1 MAFHNP
7 EIFKDLKLH
16 SPSDAE
22 PFVYKWP
29 LSVGIGPDKHD
40 SGLEIIETVRLVC
53 EDIPEIKSSLEDISL
68 TELDTNDYDT
78 MKNFCDRFNKAIDS
92 IKSLEKGTSLP
103 VRRHTLPSRNML
115 RHIVQQVYN
124 YAVSE
129 PEKLNQYE
137 PFSPEVYG
145 ETSFD
150 FISQMVDEI
159 NITEDDVFIDLG
171 SGVGQVV
178 LQVAASTRC
187 KICIGIEKADVPSKY
202 AENMNGMF
210 KTWMRWFGKKYGDY
224 QLIKGDFLADE
235 HREKIMSAS
244 VVFVNNFAF
253 GPNVDHQL
261 KERFADLKDGAKIVS
276 SKSFCPLNFR
286 ITDRNLSD
294 IGTIMHVKEMAP
306 LKGSVS
312 WTGKPVSYYLHTID
326 RTKLENYFQGLKTK
340 GNGNGDGNGKN
351 RRSRDYNKQT
361 SGSTSE
367 SDDDDADY
375 TGTTTRKAWSDFVK
389 ARSSQSEDESINDK
403 KKKPQ
408 LAKARRVPAQKKV
421 AKANAAGGRVK
432 KPKHKRQL
440 KIAGLDLLHSQT
452 IFSTSD
458 QAIGIRMPP
467 AAGCV
472 DERLTNYAGTMIH
485 EEVDEPL
492 VHNSSEVPYGLK
504 ILLDV
509 YKTQFMNFLESM
521 KSSAFKENLH
531 RQIESE
537 KEKNKRLLNRTGQL
551 EKQIKV
557 LVEDSVVLLK
567 ARMQELGINT
577 SSQNDL
583 LCKAKEIVGKHKEL
597 QIMANKIQAQVNT
610 LEEEHNNILAG
621 HVKKIAEK
629 HSKQSMD
636 FELASKDSHDLVL
649 KEIENTFI
657 QRKNLRNKI
666 SSLEA
671 ELALIEKASEERKQ
685 TSNTGNSAQSNIYV
699 SGNIYKQSNNP
710 PSNVTNATAQQSSTS
725 KTSKKNREHRP
736 KTHEW
741 PEIPDIGKIEEKNPE
756 ILAQKILETGRQI
769 EAGKFQ
775 TTTVSAS
782 NLPPS
787 KIAKSESVQQPYT
800 KKHPTS
806 VPQQLPQTQPQHH
819 LPQHAIMSNKN
830 EIMQMTVHK
839 VGGKPQAHQG
849 HISLLPKAGGSS
861 KKVAESHKV
870 VNFEDRLKSI
880 ITSALQGQDQA
891 GQNQKQNL
899 PPQQSSQQSLPSH
912 ITPQTNVSP
921 KKIPQSQAGPYH
933 HSAYISSAHPQ
944 VSQQTT
950 SPQMLTI
957 STSSGQPQSHHHLS
971 TISPTQSSP
980 IKNQRQMVPLPQMAP
995 HLPPEHSRE
1004 LQMQES
1010 TYAQLK
1016 RNDHMPNFAKV
1027 MNIMHHDTS
1036 KMYQRHPQMSMMQQH
1051 QQGQFAMQ
1059 RERER
1064 EGAMMYQQRQ
1074 IVEEKREF
1082 KTPDN
1087 VRCQDM
1093 GRSSVGS
1100 IENEYINSGSNSSSN
1115 KSQTQRSSSS
1125 LSQPDYTQVSPAK
1138 LALRRHLSQEK
1149 LAQHQVGPSQL
1160 TTKTIGD
1167 FINSEIEKT
1176 LEITPQSIIN
1186 AVIQHNMPSSSRINN
1201 ESIIDCSINQDR
1213 ELDDHHH
1220 PYATLKPT
1228 PSKQQQQQPGPYMHD
1243 PYIDHHR
1250 TKMLPVQSKYV
1261 SPTSA
1266 NARKSAI
1273 STPPLRHDEA
1283 MNYMNASKSPERY
1296 QESSYKIDTKM
1307 FTSSN
1312 IGMSMRKEEVKEKMS
1327 VEHEPPL
1334 EGLAASLRQ
1343 HVIASMKIK
1352 EESENEPKY
1361 SNYHPTIPYPH
1372 IKKESTNRMKRASP
1386 VILQRQQGGNS
1397 GPMYNEMNEEMM
1409 YMGPSSSSN
1418 NERNLTPLSHLRRTD
1433 EDDMGDDDDI
1443 QWPEDFKVRVSSG
1456 FDRLVAFAA
1465 TELNRRSDENCVSPP
1480 KREMS
1485 YVDYRSSHMKKEDT
1499 RKMKNE
1505 RDYPADLS
1513 ERRMRMMIEENRK
1526 SSKHHLD

>member
-40 SGLEIIETVRLVC
+40 SGLEIIESVKLVC
-53 EDIPEIKSSLEDISL
+53 EDIPEIKSALDDIPL
-68 TELDTNDYDT
+68 NEIDTNDYDA
-78 MKNFCDRFNKAIDS
+78 MKTFCDRFNRAIDS

-103 VRRHTLPSRNML
+103 VKRYTLPSRNML

-178 LQVAASTRC
+178 LQVAASTRAKYC
-187 KICIGIEKADVPSKY
+187 VGIEKADVPSRY
-202 AENMNGMF
+202 AENMDSHF
-210 KTWMRWFGKKYGDY
+210 RTWMRWFGKKYGEY
-224 QLIKGDFLADE
+224 QILKGDFLADE
-235 HREKIMSAS
+235 HREKIMSSS

-261 KERFADLKDGAKIVS
+261 KERFAELKDGAKIVS

-294 IGTIMHVKEMAP
+294 IGTIMHVKEMTP

-340 GNGNGDGNGKN
+340 GNGNGDGNGKT

-361 SGSTSE
+361 SNSTSE
-367 SDDDDADY
+367 SEDEFMA
-375 TGTTTRKAWSDFVK
+375 GATTRRTWTDICKVV
-389 ARSSQSEDESINDK
+389 SSHSEDETNDK
-403 KKKPQ
+403 KKK
-408 LAKARRVPAQKKV
+408 LNKGKKTVAAKKAV
-421 AKANAAGGRVK
+421 AKGRIR
-432 KPKHKRQL
+432 KPKLKRPI
-440 KIAGLDLLHSQT
+440 KISGLDLLHSQT
-452 IFSTSD
+452 LFSTSD
-458 QAIGIRMPP
+458 QAIGIRLPA
-467 AAGCV
+467 AAGCI
-472 DERLTNYAGTMIH
+472 DEQLTNYAGTMTH
-485 EEVDEPL
+485 EELDVPDPSTEP
-492 VHNSSEVPYGLK
+492 PYGLK

-509 YKTQFMNFLESM
+509 YKAQFMSFLDNM
-521 KSSAFKENLH
+521 RSASFKENLH
-531 RQIESE
+531 RQIENE
-537 KEKNKRLLNRTGQL
+537 REKNKRLLNRTGQL

-597 QIMANKIQAQVNT
+597 QIMANKIQTQVNT
-610 LEEEHNNILAG
+610 LEEEHNSILAI
-621 HVKKIAEK
+621 HVKKLAEK

-649 KEIENTFI
+649 KEIENTFN

-671 ELALIEKASEERKQ
+671 ELAMIEKANEDRKQ
-685 TSNTGNSAQSNIYV
+685 SAVNITPV
-699 SGNIYKQSNNP
+699 EAQIKNNQA
-710 PSNVTNATAQQSSTS
+710 NVTISVNVPKPNIGSVPS
-725 KTSKKNREHRP
+725 KASRKSREHRA
-736 KTHEW
+736 KAHEW
-741 PEIPDIGKIEEKNPE
+741 PEIPEISKIEEKNPE

-769 EAGKFQ
+769 EAGKFL
-775 TTTVSAS
+775 TTNEKPRKAE
-782 NLPPS
+782 N
-787 KIAKSESVQQPYT
+787 VQNYT
-800 KKHPTS
+800 KKGQLSQQQQQHQQA
-806 VPQQLPQTQPQHH
+806 QQLQSI
-819 LPQHAIMSNKN
+819 LPIKNEMMQISNAQKGSNKSVN
-830 EIMQMTVHK
+830 ISIAGQQQMH
-839 VGGKPQAHQG
+839 
-849 HISLLPKAGGSS
+849 SLPKAGGSS

-880 ITSALQGQDQA
+880 ITSALQGQDQIQGA
-891 GQNQKQNL
+891 QIQQQQQQQQQPQLQQK
-899 PPQQSSQQSLPSH
+899 PPIHQHQQASS
-912 ITPQTNVSP
+912 TNISP
-921 KKIPQSQAGPYH
+921 KKMSHQSTPYPY
-933 HSAYISSAHPQ
+933 SVHPQ
-944 VSQQTT
+944 QQQ
-950 SPQMLTI
+950 SNQMLTI
-957 STSSGQPQSHHHLS
+957 NTMSNSGNPSPQNHLQA
-971 TISPTQSSP
+971 TISPTHSSP
-980 IKNQRQMVPLPQMAP
+980 MKSQRQVVPLPQMAP
-995 HLPPEHSRE
+995 HLPQDHVREHVMA
-1004 LQMQES
+1004 QHQQES

-1016 RNDHMPNFAKV
+1016 RNEHMPNFAKV
-1027 MNIMHHDTS
+1027 MNIIHHDS
-1036 KMYQRHPQMSMMQQH
+1036 PKMYQRHPPSMPPTMIQQQH
-1051 QQGQFAMQ
+1051 PQNQFMQ
-1059 RERER
+1059 RERE
-1064 EGAMMYQQRQ
+1064 GSMLYQQRPMA
-1074 IVEEKREF
+1074 EDKREF

-1087 VRCQDM
+1087 VRSQEM

-1100 IENEYINSGSNSSSN
+1100 IENEYINS
-1115 KSQTQRSSSS
+1115 
-1125 LSQPDYTQVSPAK
+1125 DYTQVSPAK

-1149 LAQHQVGPSQL
+1149 LAQHQGPSSGQL

-1186 AVIQHNMPSSSRINN
+1186 AVIHHNMPSNSRMHPD
-1201 ESIIDCSINQDR
+1201 SIMDCSINQER
-1213 ELDDHHH
+1213 EMEHHH

-1228 PSKQQQQQPGPYMHD
+1228 SNKPQQQQQQPGPYMH
-1243 PYIDHHR
+1243 YIDHHR
-1250 TKMLPVQSKYV
+1250 QANVKMLPMSSKYV
-1261 SPTSA
+1261 ASTSSQ
-1266 NARKSAI
+1266 NVRKSAI
-1273 STPPLRHDEA
+1273 STPPLRMHEDQ
-1283 MNYMNASKSPERY
+1283 MNYMGGSKSPDRHP
-1296 QESSYKIDTKM
+1296 ESSYKIDTKM
-1307 FTSSN
+1307 FTSN
-1312 IGMSMRKEEVKEKMS
+1312 IGMSMRKDEMKEKMPN

-1352 EESENEPKY
+1352 EESETEPKF
-1361 SNYHPTIPYPH
+1361 PTYQMPYPH
-1372 IKKESTNRMKRASP
+1372 IIKKESSNRIKRASP
-1386 VILQRQQGGNS
+1386 VVLQRQA

-1409 YMGPSSSSN
+1409 FPVGPSSTGS
-1418 NERNLTPLSHLRRTD
+1418 NERNLTPLSRHHRVD

-1443 QWPEDFKVRVSSG
+1443 QWQEEFKVRVSSG

-1465 TELNRRSDENCVSPP
+1465 TELNRRSVEEGNVSP

-1485 YVDYRSSHMKKEDT
+1485 YVDYRSSHMKKEDV
-1499 RKMKNE
+1499 RKMKTD

-1513 ERRMRMMIEENRK
+1513 NERRMRMMIEENRK
-1526 SSKHHLD
+1526 SSKHHLDD